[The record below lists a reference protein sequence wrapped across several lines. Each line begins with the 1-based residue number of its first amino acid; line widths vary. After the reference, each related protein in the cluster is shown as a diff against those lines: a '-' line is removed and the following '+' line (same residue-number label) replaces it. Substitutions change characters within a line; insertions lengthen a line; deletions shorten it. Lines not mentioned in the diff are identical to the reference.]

1 MGSSSLDLQQQI
13 LQEIDRTSQLNSLE
27 FSKKINEEHQKIVGA
42 IKSIEAIGE
51 IILVESKS
59 DKDYTCS
66 EEGLEIAAA
75 GSHECRLLAWLP
87 KEGSSVDAVKAAFP
101 NTANVALGAALKA
114 KWVRKD
120 GSLVVPLQAQPED
133 VVQTHMAAVKG
144 GEAKKLHDKQ
154 LKDYKRR
161 KLIKESDVTVF
172 RAVKG
177 PRFTLDVVRQ
187 EAELT
192 KEMIESG
199 SWKDAQFKPYN
210 FNAKGKR
217 EQRPGYLHPLMQLRT
232 EFRNIFLEMGFCE
245 MPTNAYVESAFWNFD
260 ALFQPQQHPARDAHD
275 TFYVSDP
282 QSTIRVPREYMERV
296 AEVHSKGGYGSSGYR
311 YDWSLE
317 EARKNLLRTHT
328 TAVSARM
335 LHQLAQEGF
344 RPAKL
349 FSIDRVF
356 RNETLDATHL
366 AEFQQIEGVVADYG
380 LSVRHLIGLISAF
393 FRKIGIERL
402 RFKATYN
409 PYTEP
414 SMEVFSYH
422 KGLGKW
428 VELGNSGIFRPEM
441 LRPMGLPEGVSV
453 LGFGLSLERPA
464 MIKFGSN
471 NIREL
476 VGPKVRLEHVFA
488 NPVCTVDK

>member
-1 MGSSSLDLQQQI
+1 MGSL
-13 LQEIDRTSQLNSLE
+13 EIDLPKRILVEIDDVSKLNSLE
-27 FSKKINEEHQKIVGA
+27 FSKKINVEHQKVVGA
-42 IKSIEAIGE
+42 IKSIESTPG
-51 IILVESKS
+51 IIEVKS
-59 DKDYTCS
+59 TSIKDYTCS
-66 EEGLEIAAA
+66 EEGLDIASS
-75 GSHECRLLAWLP
+75 GSHEGRLLAWLP
-87 KEGSSVDAVKAAFP
+87 KEGATVDAVKTHFP
-101 NTANVALGAALKA
+101 DTANVALGAALKA
-114 KWVRKD
+114 KWVRKA
-120 GSLVVPLQAQPED
+120 GALVVPVACGPED
-133 VVQTHMAAVKG
+133 AVQRHMQAVRDGRAADLPP
-144 GEAKKLHDKQ
+144 AA

-161 KLIKESDVTVF
+161 KLIRDSDVTVF
-172 RAVKG
+172 TASKG
-177 PRFTLDVVRQ
+177 PCFSVEVVKQ

-192 KEMIESG
+192 REMIENG
-199 SWKDAQFKPYN
+199 SWEKVAFKPYN

-217 EQRPGYLHPLMQLRT
+217 EQRPGYLHPLMQLRE
-232 EFRNIFLEMGFCE
+232 EFRKIFLEMGFCE

-275 TFYVSDP
+275 TFYVSEP
-282 QSTIRVPREYMERV
+282 QSTLRLPREYMERV
-296 AEVHSKGGYGSSGYR
+296 SAVHSSGGYGSSGYR
-311 YDWSLE
+311 YEWSAD

-335 LHQLAQEGF
+335 LHRMAQEGF
-344 RPAKL
+344 QPAKL

-380 LSVRHLIGLISAF
+380 LGIRHLIGLISAF
-393 FRKIGIERL
+393 FRKIGIEKL

-414 SMEVFSYH
+414 SMEVYSYH
-422 KGLGKW
+422 SGLGKW

-441 LRPMGLPEGVSV
+441 LRPMGLPEGVTV